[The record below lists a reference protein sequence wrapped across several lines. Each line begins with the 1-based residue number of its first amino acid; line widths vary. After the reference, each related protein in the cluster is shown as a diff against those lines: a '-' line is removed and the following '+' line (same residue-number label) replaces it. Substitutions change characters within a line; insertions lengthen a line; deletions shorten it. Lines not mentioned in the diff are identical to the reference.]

1 MAAPKDLYTAALWGG
16 SVRRYGD
23 MVQLT
28 MPGIG
33 VVTTQQ
39 DMQQATSWARSK
51 MASGAINKDRMLLM
65 DRFETLIARQY
76 SGCATRG
83 GNRTIAGLAK
93 IMASTGMDL
102 QSWSIP
108 KVVMDELFP
117 PRILPDPIKPKPQK
131 PEADPTPN

>member
-51 MASGAINKDRMLLM
+51 MASGAINKDRMQLM
-65 DRFETLIARQY
+65 DRLETLIARQY
-76 SGCATRG
+76 SGCSTRG

-102 QSWSIP
+102 ESWSIP
-108 KVVMDELFP
+108 KAVMDELFP
-117 PRILPDPIKPKPQK
+117 PRVIADPFKPKLQAAE
-131 PEADPTPN
+131 PEPS

>member
-51 MASGAINKDRMLLM
+51 MASGAINKDRMQLM
-65 DRFETLIARQY
+65 DRLETLIARQY
-76 SGCATRG
+76 RAVLR
-83 GNRTIAGLAK
+83 AGAIEPLPVWPR
-93 IMASTGMDL
+93 SWL
-102 QSWSIP
+102 QPAWTWSP
-108 KVVMDELFP
+108 G
-117 PRILPDPIKPKPQK
+117 RYRRR
-131 PEADPTPN
+131 